1 MRNHGKDSKD
11 EQPAG
16 PRRPR
21 LPSLA
26 KADADKD
33 ELQALVAYA
42 YLQTQNLR
50 KQAVEELKQDADA
63 ISAVIETQHALAV
76 SDFDLQGKLEYT
88 IEQARKITNAGGAV
102 IALAEGE
109 QIVCRAR
116 TGLIGPPLGS
126 CLDPHSGISGECIRS
141 GELLYC
147 DDTET
152 DPRVNLAA
160 CRQLGIRSILA
171 LPLILHEQTLGLV
184 EIFSGWAG
192 VFGDRDIR
200 TMKML
205 AGQIIEAL
213 WEEETPI
220 IAAHSQPTAVIEV
233 EEDEAEAEEDE
244 PEAEEICQV
253 NEA

>member
-1 MRNHGKDSKD
+1 MRNHSKD
-11 EQPAG
+11 EPTPA

-21 LPSLA
+21 LPALA
-26 KADADKD
+26 KGDADKD
-33 ELQALVAYA
+33 PFQALFAYA
-42 YLQTQNLR
+42 YLQVQNQR

-76 SDFDLQGKLEYT
+76 ADFDLQGKLDY
-88 IEQARKITNAGGAV
+88 IIDQARKITNAGGAV
-102 IALAEGE
+102 IALTERDE
-109 QIVCRAR
+109 IICRSRA
-116 TGLIGPPLGS
+116 GLIGPPLGAR
-126 CLDPHSGISGECIRS
+126 LDPHSGISGECIRT

-171 LPLILHEQTLGLV
+171 LPLILHDQTLGVV

-192 VFGDRDIR
+192 VFGDRDSR

-220 IAAHSQPTAVIEV
+220 ANASARSL
-233 EEDEAEAEEDE
+233 EEA
-244 PEAEEICQV
+244 
-253 NEA
+253 